1 MTVDNRYQ
9 SKRTV
14 SETSETSGNSKVRP
28 QNSVIDMVNS
38 RCYNLIKTDR
48 SVKIME
54 GNLKRILTLII
65 ITAFIFSGCKANQ
78 EVNEN
83 EDEAYTAVEVETLKP
98 MDLYIENLMTAKAFA
113 DKDVFVIPLMS
124 GKVEKVNVNVGDKV
138 EKDEVLFVMDK
149 DDIQK
154 QVNQS
159 YTAYDAARAGFDVSV
174 SQIQSAKDNLERI
187 EKLYEEGVVPETQYE
202 QAKLA
207 ASDKSLEAA
216 RMGVEQARVAYSN
229 AASMLENAEV
239 KAPIAGVVASVNI
252 VEGEYAT
259 SSNPPITIVD
269 SDSITIEFG
278 VSSNMVNKVQKGD
291 EVTVEISSAAYKNEA
306 IINSVSSSADM
317 MTNLYTISI
326 VLENDGTIKPGMFAK
341 VYLKTDKVDNAFAVK
356 TEAVKEIDNKKY
368 VFVAD
373 GENSVEKEVTTGL
386 DTGAYIEIKTG
397 LLEGDKVIVKGQDY
411 ITDGSK
417 IKVVRGE

>member
-1 MTVDNRYQ
+1 M
-9 SKRTV
+9 KRV
-14 SETSETSGNSKVRP
+14 
-28 QNSVIDMVNS
+28 
-38 RCYNLIKTDR
+38 
-48 SVKIME
+48 
-54 GNLKRILTLII
+54 LTLLI
-65 ITAFIFSGCKANQ
+65 ITAFIFTGCGASQ
-78 EVNEN
+78 ETTVNE
-83 EDEAYTAVEVETLKP
+83 EEAYTAVEVETLKP
-98 MDLYIENLMTAKAFA
+98 MNLYIENLMTAKVFA
-113 DKDVFVIPLMS
+113 DKDVFVVPLMA
-124 GKVEKVNVNVGDKV
+124 GKVERINVAVGDRV
-138 EKDEVLFVMDK
+138 EKDQVLFVMDK

-154 QVNQS
+154 QVNQALA
-159 YTAYDAARAGFDVSV
+159 AYEAAKAGFDVSA

-187 EKLYEEGVVPETQYE
+187 EKLYQEGAVPETQYE

-216 RMGVEQARVAYSN
+216 RMGVEQARVAYTN

-239 KAPIAGVVASVNI
+239 KAPISGVVSSVNI
-252 VEGEYAT
+252 VEGEFAT

-269 SDSITIEFG
+269 SESVTIEFG
-278 VSSNMVNKVQKGD
+278 VAASLVNKVHKGD
-291 EVTVEISSAAYKNEA
+291 VVEVEINSANYKSEA
-306 IINSVSSSADM
+306 VINSVSSSADM

-341 VYLKTDKVDNAFAVK
+341 VYLKTDKIDNAFAVK
-356 TEAVKEIDNKKY
+356 TEAVKETVNKKY
-368 VFVAD
+368 VFVVD

-411 ITDGSK
+411 ITDSSK